1 MLPKFMSP
9 FNKVEEAKQDE
20 NLKKKKKKKLTDQK
34 RNSTYCSSSSEED
47 GGGRGRRNHHHH
59 QTAMDVI
66 GLRIVT
72 QITNSKST
80 KSNNVVV
87 KSSLRKSNSDATTTC
102 FLKTC
107 SLCNKILSPDKD
119 IYMYRGDQGF
129 CSIECRNRQIVMD
142 EMRELEESTK
152 LRNSSSSSPRNCWND
167 VSRLSR
173 ETRLI
178 LEDIR
183 LRRLQSKP
191 IPSSHQ
197 NHWAIV
203 S

>member
-20 NLKKKKKKKLTDQK
+20 NLKKKLTDQK
-34 RNSTYCSSSSEED
+34 RNSTSCSSSSEED
-47 GGGRGRRNHHHH
+47 GGGRGRRNHHHHH

-87 KSSLRKSNSDATTTC
+87 KSSLRKSKRDATTTC

-107 SLCNKILSPDKD
+107 SLCSKILSPDKD

-152 LRNSSSSSPRNCWND
+152 LRTSSSSSPRNCWND
-167 VSRLSR
+167 VTRRSL

>member
-9 FNKVEEAKQDE
+9 FKVEEAQQPE
-20 NLKKKKKKKLTDQK
+20 NQKHLMKKKKKKKLTDQK
-34 RNSTYCSSSSEED
+34 RSSTSSSSGNDD
-47 GGGRGRRNHHHH
+47 GGRRRRRTS
-59 QTAMDVI
+59 QIAMDDGI
-66 GLRIVT
+66 GLRLVT
-72 QITNSKST
+72 QITNSHA

-87 KSSLRKSNSDATTTC
+87 KSSLRKSNHYSSSITSC

-107 SLCNKILSPDKD
+107 SLCSRILSHDKD

-129 CSIECRNRQIVMD
+129 CSIECRNQQIVMD

-152 LRNSSSSSPRNCWND
+152 HNIIVSEKFWND
-167 VSRLSR
+167 ACRRR

-178 LEDIR
+178 LEDLR
-183 LRRLQSKP
+183 LHRLQSKP
-191 IPSSHQ
+191 CAHHQ
-197 NHWAIV
+197 NHWAIL

>member
-9 FNKVEEAKQDE
+9 FKVEEEQPEK
-20 NLKKKKKKKLTDQK
+20 LKKKKKKKLTDQK
-34 RNSTYCSSSSEED
+34 RNSTSSSAED
-47 GGGRGRRNHHHH
+47 GGGRRRRTDETH
-59 QTAMDVI
+59 MDVI
-66 GLRIVT
+66 GLRLVT
-72 QITNSKST
+72 QITNPKT

-87 KSSLRKSNSDATTTC
+87 KSSLRKSNLTIGATTC

-107 SLCNKILSPDKD
+107 SLCNKILSLDKD

-142 EMRELEESTK
+142 EMKELEEYTK
-152 LRNSSSSSPRNCWND
+152 QQRTSSSPRNCWND
-167 VSRLSR
+167 ARRILDDARLH
-173 ETRLI
+173 
-178 LEDIR
+178 
-183 LRRLQSKP
+183 RLQSKP
-191 IPSSHQ
+191 IPSSCAHHQ